1 MPFIILLLFSALAV
15 SSVAAYFSIVG
26 LIAIF
31 PSAEIPI
38 LLMGAVLEVAKLV
51 TASWLYRNWNTA
63 GVLLKT
69 YFTSA
74 VIILSIITS
83 LGIFGF
89 LSKAHI
95 EHTITLGG
103 DNAIQIEN
111 LTRRI
116 ENEKRSISDA
126 QTAIETLD
134 ESVRILQDYDR
145 IRGPE
150 GALAVREGQKEE
162 RDELNSQ
169 INQAVETI
177 ETLQTELT
185 PLRGEALAIEA
196 DIGPIKYIAELIYEN
211 PAESID
217 AAVRLIIML
226 LVIVFDPLAILLV
239 IAANKSFKER
249 SGEQVT
255 FLDDSALTKDAPEY
269 NIHTVDEEEFVEP
282 TKTTEDILQEDN
294 ELLKK
299 MAGGGSLNP
308 SDRKRLKD
316 LTWLIDSKNKGD

>member
-26 LIAIF
+26 LMAIF

-38 LLMGAVLEVAKLV
+38 LLMGSVLEVAKLV
-51 TASWLYRNWNTA
+51 TASWLYRNWKTA
-63 GVLLKT
+63 GILMKS

-116 ENEKRSISDA
+116 ENEERTIFDA
-126 QTAIETLD
+126 QKAIETLD
-134 ESVRILQDYDR
+134 ESVRVLQEYDR

-162 RDELNSQ
+162 RDELNLQ
-169 INQAVETI
+169 IENAVENI
-177 ETLQTELT
+177 ETLQSELT
-185 PLRGEALAIEA
+185 PLRSAALAIEA

-217 AAVRLIIML
+217 TAVRLVIIL
-226 LVIVFDPLAILLV
+226 LVLVFDPLAILLV
-239 IAANKSFKER
+239 IAANMSWLQRK
-249 SGEQVT
+249 GMQVT
-255 FLDDSALTKDAPEY
+255 FLDESALTNDLPDY
-269 NIHTVDEEEFVEP
+269 NIAATEKEETPEEEVVELSE
-282 TKTTEDILQEDN
+282 TETEQLQRLDRSVR
-294 ELLKK
+294 KK
-299 MAGGGSLNP
+299 L
-308 SDRKRLKD
+308 D
-316 LTWLIDSKNKGD
+316 WLIDKKRKGD

>member
-1 MPFIILLLFSALAV
+1 MSFIILLLFSALAV
-15 SSVAAYFSIVG
+15 SSVAAYFSIIG
-26 LIAIF
+26 LMAIF

-38 LLMGAVLEVAKLV
+38 LSMGIVLEVAKLV

-63 GVLLKT
+63 GVLLRT

-74 VIILSIITS
+74 VVILSIITS

-134 ESVRILQDYDR
+134 ESVRVLQEYDR

-169 INQAVETI
+169 IENAVENI
-177 ETLQTELT
+177 ETLQSELT
-185 PLRGEALAIEA
+185 PLRGAALAIEA

-249 SGEQVT
+249 KGEQVT
-255 FLDDSALTKDAPEY
+255 FLDESALTKEAPSFNIDA
-269 NIHTVDEEEFVEP
+269 VDEEEIAEQS
-282 TKTTEDILQEDN
+282 TATDELKEDN

-299 MAGGGSLNP
+299 VASGTSLNP

-316 LTWLIDSKNKGD
+316 LTWLIDSKNKGA